1 MTITATAELRKDAKK
16 APPVTNTTN
25 HGMELLQNSSLNKST
40 GFTEAEKQAL
50 GLVGLVPD
58 VTETEDL
65 QLDRVMLQLGH
76 KSTDLDRYIYLVN
89 LLDHDET
96 LFYRTIMSDPA
107 RFLPI
112 VYDPT
117 IGEACLK
124 FNHIYRRTRG
134 MYLSIARRGKVKDIL
149 QNWPQKDIRFIC
161 VTDGG
166 RILGLGDLGANGMG
180 IPIGKLQLYTA
191 AAGVPPQYLLPMYL
205 DAGTNNE
212 QYLRDPLYLG
222 LRKTRPPTAD
232 LFSFVD
238 EFVEA
243 VQEVFP
249 KCCIHFED
257 WTGTDAV
264 HLLERYRDEYCVYN
278 DDVQGTAGITLAG
291 MINATKLKGTKL
303 KDEKYLFLGAGSAG
317 IGLANLLCSALVA
330 QGMTL
335 KEAQSR
341 VHMFDVNGL
350 LEPARKDLVDFQK
363 PYAHPHAPT
372 KDFVAAIESVKPTTI
387 IGVSTIG
394 GAFTQK
400 VVEAMSRINERPVI
414 LALSNPTEHAECT
427 AEHAYTWSKGKAIY
441 AAGVQ
446 FAPVHYSG
454 RTFLP
459 GQANNFYIFPA
470 VGMAIFAT
478 EAKRVSDAMFIEAA
492 QAVADQ
498 VPADLLEQGLLY
510 PLQSNILEVEIQ
522 TAARVA
528 KLVFDSGLAR
538 VGRPADMVAFIRQHV
553 YKPEYKTL
561 V

>member
-1 MTITATAELRKDAKK
+1 MT
-16 APPVTNTTN
+16 TTKR
-25 HGMELLQNSSLNKST
+25 GIDVLQDPALNKST
-40 GFTEAEKQAL
+40 AFTEAEKQTL
-50 GLVGLVPD
+50 GIVGLVPN

-65 QLDRVMLQLGH
+65 QLSRVMMQLSH
-76 KSTDLDRYIYLVN
+76 KTTDLDRYIYLVN
-89 LLDHDET
+89 LLDHNET
-96 LFYRTIMSDPA
+96 LFYRTVMSDPA

-124 FNHIYRRTRG
+124 FGHIYRQTRG
-134 MYLSIARRGKVKDIL
+134 MYLSLNRRGKVKDVL
-149 QNWPQKDIRFIC
+149 KNWPQKDVRFIC

-166 RILGLGDLGANGMG
+166 RILGLGDLGANGAG

-191 AAGVPPQYLLPMYL
+191 CAGVPPQYLLPMYL

-212 QYLRDPLYLG
+212 QYLHDPLYLG
-222 LRKTRPPTAD
+222 MRKTRPATD
-232 LFSFVD
+232 ELFSFVD

-264 HLLERYRDEYCVYN
+264 HLLQRYRDKYCAYN

-291 MINATKLKGTKL
+291 MINAAKLRGRKL

-317 IGLANLLCSALVA
+317 IGLADLLCSARVA

-335 KEAQSR
+335 KDAQSR
-341 VHMFDVNGL
+341 VYMFDVHGL
-350 LEPARKDLVDFQK
+350 LESTRKDLVDFQK
-363 PYAHPHAPT
+363 PYAHQHAPT
-372 KDFVAAIESVKPTTI
+372 RDFVAAIESIKPTTI
-387 IGVSTIG
+387 IGVSTVG
-394 GAFTQK
+394 SAFTQK
-400 VVEAMSRINERPVI
+400 VVETMSRLNERPVI

-427 AEHAYTWSKGKAIY
+427 AEQAYTWSKGKAIY

-446 FAPVHYSG
+446 FPPVHYDEQ
-454 RTFLP
+454 TFLP

-478 EAKRVSDAMFIEAA
+478 QAKRVTDEMFIEAG

-498 VPADLLEQGLLY
+498 VPSALLDQGLLY
-510 PLQSNILEVEIQ
+510 PLQSNILETEIQ

-528 KLVFDSGLAR
+528 KLVFDSNLAR
-538 VGRPADMVAFIRQHV
+538 VERPADMVAFIRGHV
-553 YKPEYKTL
+553 YKPEYPAVLAAKASEAA
-561 V
+561 

>member
-1 MTITATAELRKDAKK
+1 MATSKRGID
-16 APPVTNTTN
+16 V
-25 HGMELLQNSSLNKST
+25 LQDPSLNKST
-40 GFTEAEKQAL
+40 AFTEAEKQAL
-50 GLVGLVPD
+50 GIVGLVPD
-58 VTETEDL
+58 VTETQEL
-65 QLDRVMLQLGH
+65 QLSRVMMQLGH

-89 LLDHDET
+89 LLDHDEV
-96 LFYRTIMSDPA
+96 LFYRTVMSDPA

-124 FNHIYRRTRG
+124 FGHIYRQTRG
-134 MYLSIARRGKVKDIL
+134 MYLSITRRGKVKEVL
-149 QNWPQKDIRFIC
+149 KNWPQKDVRFIC

-166 RILGLGDLGANGMG
+166 RILGLGDLGANGAG

-191 AAGVPPQYLLPMYL
+191 CAGVPPQYLLPMYL

-212 QYLRDPLYLG
+212 QYLQDPLYLG
-222 LRKTRPPTAD
+222 MRKTRPSTD
-232 LFSFVD
+232 ELYSFVD

-257 WTGTDAV
+257 WTGVDAV
-264 HLLERYRDEYCVYN
+264 HLLQRYRDKYCVYN

-291 MINATKLKGTKL
+291 MINASKLKGVEL

-317 IGLANLLCSALVA
+317 IGLADLLCSALVG
-330 QGMTL
+330 QGMKL
-335 KEAQSR
+335 KDAQSR
-341 VHMFDVNGL
+341 VYMFDVNGL
-350 LEPARKDLVDFQK
+350 LESTRKDLVDFQK
-363 PYAHPHAPT
+363 PYAHRHAPT
-372 KDFVAAIESVKPTTI
+372 RDFVAAIESIKPTTI

-394 GAFTQK
+394 GAFTRQ
-400 VVEAMSRINERPVI
+400 VVESMSRINDRPVI

-427 AEHAYTWSKGKAIY
+427 AEQAYTWSKGKAIY

-446 FAPVHYSG
+446 FAPVHYNG
-454 RTFLP
+454 QTFLP

-478 EAKRVSDAMFIEAA
+478 QAKRVTDDMFIEAG

-498 VPADLLEQGLLY
+498 VAPELLKQGLLY
-510 PLQSNILEVEIQ
+510 PLQSNILETEIQ

-538 VGRPADMVAFIRQHV
+538 VERPTDMVSFIRRLV
-553 YKPEYKTL
+553 YKPEYSGAATTTTKAA
-561 V
+561 

>member
-1 MTITATAELRKDAKK
+1 M
-16 APPVTNTTN
+16 TTN
-25 HGMELLQNSSLNKST
+25 KRGIELLHDPSLNKST
-40 GFTEAEKQAL
+40 AFTEAEKQAF
-50 GLVGLVPD
+50 GIVGLVPD

-65 QLDRVMLQLGH
+65 QLSRVMLQLGH
-76 KSTDLDRYIYLVN
+76 KNTDLDRYIYLVN

-96 LFYRTIMSDPA
+96 LFYRTVMSDPA

-124 FNHIYRRTRG
+124 FGHIYRQPRG
-134 MYLSIARRGKVKDIL
+134 MYLSMTRRGKVKEIL
-149 QNWPQKDIRFIC
+149 RNWPQKDVRFIC

-166 RILGLGDLGANGMG
+166 RILGLGDLGANGAG

-191 AAGVPPQYLLPMYL
+191 CAGVPPQYLLPMYL

-212 QYLRDPLYLG
+212 QYLHDPLYLG
-222 LRKTRPPTAD
+222 MRKTRPSTED
-232 LFSFVD
+232 LYSFVD

-257 WTGTDAV
+257 WTGADAV
-264 HLLERYRDEYCVYN
+264 HLLQRYRDKYCVYN

-291 MINATKLKGTKL
+291 MINAAKLKGTKL

-330 QGMTL
+330 QGLTL

-341 VHMFDVNGL
+341 VYMFDVNGL
-350 LEPARKDLVDFQK
+350 LEDTRKDLVDFQE
-363 PYAHPHAPT
+363 PYAHKHAPT
-372 KDFVAAIESVKPTTI
+372 RDFVAAIESIKPTTI

-400 VVEAMSRINERPVI
+400 VVEAMSRVNERPVI

-427 AEHAYTWSKGKAIY
+427 PEQAYTWSKGKAIY

-446 FAPVHYSG
+446 FEPVHYNEK
-454 RTFLP
+454 TFLP

-478 EAKRVSDAMFIEAA
+478 QAKRVTDEMFIEAG

-498 VPADLLEQGLLY
+498 VPSDLLKQGLLY
-510 PLQSNILEVEIQ
+510 PLQSNILETEIQ

-528 KLVFDSGLAR
+528 KLIFDLGLAR
-538 VGRPADMVAFIRQHV
+538 VKRPADMVAFIREHI
-553 YKPEYKTL
+553 YKPEYKTQL
-561 V
+561 EPVAAVA

>member
-1 MTITATAELRKDAKK
+1 M
-16 APPVTNTTN
+16 NMTTN
-25 HGMELLQNSSLNKST
+25 KRGIEMLHDPSLNKST
-40 GFTEAEKQAL
+40 AFNESEKQAL
-50 GLVGLVPD
+50 GIVGLVPD
-58 VTETEDL
+58 VTESEDL
-65 QLDRVMLQLGH
+65 QLSRVMMQLGQ
-76 KSTDLDRYIYLVN
+76 KSTNLDRYIYLVN
-89 LLDHDET
+89 LLDHNET
-96 LFYRTIMSDPA
+96 LFYRTVMSDPA

-117 IGEACLK
+117 IGEACLR
-124 FNHIYRRTRG
+124 FGHIYRQPRG
-134 MYLSIARRGKVKDIL
+134 MYLSITRRGKVKEIL
-149 QNWPQKDIRFIC
+149 KNWPQKDVRFIC

-166 RILGLGDLGANGMG
+166 RILGLGDLGANGAG

-191 AAGVPPQYLLPMYL
+191 CAGVPPEYLLPMYV

-222 LRKTRPPTAD
+222 MRRPRPSTD
-232 LFSFVD
+232 ELYSFVD

-257 WTGTDAV
+257 WTGVDAV
-264 HLLERYRDEYCVYN
+264 HLLQRYRDKYCVYN

-291 MINATKLKGTKL
+291 MINAAKLKGTKL

-317 IGLANLLCSALVA
+317 IGLANLLCSALVG
-330 QGMTL
+330 QGMSL
-335 KEAQSR
+335 KEARSR
-341 VHMFDVNGL
+341 VYMFDINGL
-350 LEPARKDLVDFQK
+350 LESSRKDLVDFQM
-363 PYAHPHAPT
+363 PYAHQHPPT
-372 KDFVAAIESVKPTTI
+372 RDFVAAIESIKPTTI

-394 GAFTQK
+394 GAFNQK

-427 AEHAYTWSKGKAIY
+427 AEQAYTWSKGKAIY

-446 FAPVHYSG
+446 FEPVHYG
-454 RTFLP
+454 GKTFLP

-470 VGMAIFAT
+470 IGMAIFAT
-478 EAKRVSDAMFIEAA
+478 QAKRVTDEMFIEAG
-492 QAVADQ
+492 QSVADQ
-498 VPADLLEQGLLY
+498 VPSDLLNQGLLY
-510 PLQSNILEVEIQ
+510 PLQSNILETEIQ

-538 VGRPADMVAFIRQHV
+538 VKRPVDMVAFIREHV
-553 YKPEYKTL
+553 YKPEYTTQL
-561 V
+561 EPVAAIA